1 MKIGKL
7 LVGVGMVVGSL
18 TSCKK
23 EDMSQYVKKSDLPSP
38 ATPTAPITTETKAI
52 TINSYDWTWNS
63 LYNRWEF
70 AISHSYLYDKFIT
83 GFVMSGGNQLMPYYD
98 ADSGV
103 TYGLVDYTFDS
114 NNPRIIVTYYSGSS
128 TLARPSSSTYLT
140 IKIK

>member
-1 MKIGKL
+1 MKIVKL
-7 LVGVGMVVGSL
+7 LVGVGIVIGSF

-23 EDMSQYVKKSDLPSP
+23 EDMSQYVKKSELPS
-38 ATPTAPITTETKAI
+38 TETKSI

-63 LYNRWEF
+63 LYNRWEY
-70 AISHSYLYDKFIT
+70 AISHSYLNDKLLT
-83 GFVMSGGNQLMPYYD
+83 GFVMSGGDQLMPYYD
-98 ADSGV
+98 GDNGV

>member
-7 LVGVGMVVGSL
+7 LVGVGIVVGSL

-23 EDMSQYVKKSDLPSP
+23 EDMSQYVKKSEN
-38 ATPTAPITTETKAI
+38 TTETKSI
-52 TINSYDWTWNS
+52 TINNYDWTWNS

-83 GFVMSGGNQLMPYYD
+83 GFVMSGGDQLMPYYD

-128 TLARPSSSTYLT
+128 TLARPSSTEFIE

>member
-7 LVGVGMVVGSL
+7 LVGVGIVVGSL

-23 EDMSQYVKKSDLPSP
+23 EDMSQYVKKSELP
-38 ATPTAPITTETKAI
+38 ATTTTETKSI
-52 TINSYDWTWNS
+52 TINTYDWTWNS
-63 LYNRWEF
+63 LYNRWEY

-83 GFVMSGGNQLMPYYD
+83 GFVMSGGDQLMPYYD

-128 TLARPSSSTYLT
+128 TLARPSSTEFIE

>member
-38 ATPTAPITTETKAI
+38 STPSTTETKTI

-63 LYNRWEF
+63 LYNRWEYG
-70 AISHSYLYDKFIT
+70 ISHSYLDGSK
-83 GFVMSGGNQLMPYYD
+83 VMSGFIMSGGFQLMPYYD
-98 ADSGV
+98 ANNSV
-103 TYGLVDYTFDS
+103 TYGLVDNTFDS
-114 NNPRIIVTYYSGSS
+114 NNPRIIVTYYTGSS
-128 TLARPSSSTYLT
+128 TLAKPSSSTYIEFT
-140 IKIK
+140 IK

>member
-1 MKIGKL
+1 
-7 LVGVGMVVGSL
+7 MVVVSL

-23 EDMSQYVKKSDLPSP
+23 EDMSQYVKKSDLP
-38 ATPTAPITTETKAI
+38 TATETKSI

-70 AISHSYLYDKFIT
+70 GFSHSYLYDKFIT
-83 GFVMSGGNQLMPYYD
+83 GFLISGGYQLMPYYD

-128 TLARPSSSTYLT
+128 TLAKPSNTAFIT